1 MLVVMK
7 AQQTRADI
15 VISAALESIL
25 AVEPVSSKAHLVVI
39 CMEPGDV
46 QGSQR
51 FLPSTFLKP
60 AA

>member
-25 AVEPVSSKAHLVVI
+25 AVEPVSSKAH
-39 CMEPGDV
+39 
-46 QGSQR
+46 
-51 FLPSTFLKP
+51 
-60 AA
+60 